1 MLVYQR
7 VSSKK
12 TLEKKI
18 ETKPTTCISSKKICR
33 KRSRN
38 QTSRWHFFAPGGGI
52 SAQGSD
58 VGIHQALRLWD
69 ATMHQTN
76 VALGD
81 LRLVE
86 PQRKGLRLNGN
97 PSYRH
102 KKNCFSKGDT
112 PRFQKKVLPA
122 TALWVFFGHSA
133 TLNKTTKKRHI
144 FCVVFRDFQI
154 CPVHG
159 GSQNE
164 TMDFFH
170 TRGASQV
177 DFTIRF
183 FANLAS
189 HLFQWKAS
197 GHHGISPYN
206 PIQKLLVTKLS
217 VSWVKICV
225 S

>member
-1 MLVYQR
+1 MTFLRAWWWHQCARFGCWHPPSPSLVR
-7 VSSKK
+7 RDHA
-12 TLEKKI
+12 
-18 ETKPTTCISSKKICR
+18 PD
-33 KRSRN
+33 KRSAWRSPSCG
-38 QTSRWHFFAPGGGI
+38 TSA
-52 SAQGSD
+52 
-58 VGIHQALRLWD
+58 
-69 ATMHQTN
+69 
-76 VALGD
+76 
-81 LRLVE
+81 
-86 PQRKGLRLNGN
+86 KGTPAEWQ

-122 TALWVFFGHSA
+122 TALWFFFGHSA

-189 HLFQWKAS
+189 HLFQ
-197 GHHGISPYN
+197 
-206 PIQKLLVTKLS
+206 
-217 VSWVKICV
+217 
-225 S
+225 